1 MTTTPDQ
8 AEPPRITFEIVSLFP
23 EMFDGLLATTVIGKA
38 IAAGTVAVHRTN
50 PRDFG
55 LGNYRQVDD
64 TPYGGGPG
72 MIMRVEP
79 IAAALDAI
87 AAARGP
93 SHRILLTPRGRR
105 FDQAGARA
113 LAARPRVTLVCGRY
127 EGLDERVASLVDDQ
141 ICLGD
146 FVLAGGELAAAVVL
160 EATARLVPGVL
171 GCGLSAGDE
180 SFSAGRLEYPQ
191 WTRPAD
197 WNGQGVPP
205 VLLSGDHKAIERW
218 RRAASLRLT
227 RALRPD
233 LLEAHPLTDEEQALL
248 ASRRG
253 RFPIPDLTRD
263 PGPSRYTDFPM
274 GQHPLLKEIESSY
287 RRTDLP
293 DLRAG
298 DSVRVHTLI
307 KEGDKER
314 VQIFEGVVIG
324 QHRGGSRASFTV
336 RKVSYGVGVERIF
349 PLHTSRIE
357 KIEVVSR
364 GEVRRAR
371 LNYLRELE
379 GKAARI
385 KGEKSSDDTAEQG
398 GGAAAAAAA
407 AAVAPDAAT
416 DAAS

>member
-1 MTTTPDQ
+1 MTTSEQDGGSPS
-8 AEPPRITFEIVSLFP
+8 ITFEIVTLFP
-23 EMFDGLLATTVIGKA
+23 EMFDGLLATTVVGKA

-72 MIMRVEP
+72 MIMRIEP

-105 FDQAGARA
+105 FDQEGARA

-127 EGLDERVASLVDDQ
+127 EGTDERVASLVDDQ
-141 ICLGD
+141 LCIGD

-197 WNGQGVPP
+197 FQGRGVPP

-218 RRAASLRLT
+218 RRRASVRLT

-233 LLEAHPLTDEEQALL
+233 LLAAHPLTDEEQSLL
-248 ASRRG
+248 
-253 RFPIPDLTRD
+253 
-263 PGPSRYTDFPM
+263 
-274 GQHPLLKEIESSY
+274 ES
-287 RRTDLP
+287 
-293 DLRAG
+293 G
-298 DSVRVHTLI
+298 DD
-307 KEGDKER
+307 EGDETGR
-314 VQIFEGVVIG
+314 
-324 QHRGGSRASFTV
+324 T
-336 RKVSYGVGVERIF
+336 
-349 PLHTSRIE
+349 
-357 KIEVVSR
+357 
-364 GEVRRAR
+364 
-371 LNYLRELE
+371 
-379 GKAARI
+379 
-385 KGEKSSDDTAEQG
+385 
-398 GGAAAAAAA
+398 
-407 AAVAPDAAT
+407 
-416 DAAS
+416 